1 MKNIINYTNIK
12 YITINMDDDHKNKNH
27 WLLRIGDGRN
37 FRNSVYPF
45 WSVKRGKNNSIKGC
59 VRNIA
64 EGDIL
69 WFITNQS
76 AGGKIIGMA
85 EFTYMYDIKEKPTSD
100 MTIFSN
106 SEQDWIGDDV
116 WDIQIYYKNMY
127 KTENANINICIRCN
141 SSILSYITFRDRI
154 SHNLYRE
161 YDMFLKYGQPNNVVY
176 VE

>member
-1 MKNIINYTNIK
+1 MK
-12 YITINMDDDHKNKNH
+12 YIRINMDYDHKNKNH
-27 WLLRIGDGRN
+27 WLLRVGDGRN

-59 VRNIA
+59 LRNIA

-69 WFITNQS
+69 WFITNKKS
-76 AGGKIIGMA
+76 GGKIIGMA
-85 EFTYMYDIKEKPTSD
+85 EFMYMYDVKEKPTSD

-106 SEQDWIGDDV
+106 SEQGWIGDDV
-116 WDIQIYYKNMY
+116 CDIQIYYKNMY
-127 KTENANINICIRCN
+127 NTENADLDICLRCCN
-141 SSILSYITFRDRI
+141 LIMSYITFRDRI

-161 YDMFLKYGQPNNVVY
+161 YDMFLKYGQPNNVVC